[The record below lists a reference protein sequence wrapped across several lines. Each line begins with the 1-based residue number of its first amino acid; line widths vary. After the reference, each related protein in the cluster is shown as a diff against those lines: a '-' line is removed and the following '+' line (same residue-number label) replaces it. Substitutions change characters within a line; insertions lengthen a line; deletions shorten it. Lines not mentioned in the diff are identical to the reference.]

1 MKIKVE
7 LLLISIF
14 VGIYALL
21 EVNLFDN
28 EVIFALLSPNENI
41 TLMNVIYFTSF
52 VVMRLAIYLILPLY
66 LIIRGGLIL
75 QSKLQKT
82 KAPPDMT

>member
-7 LLLISIF
+7 LLLISMF

-41 TLMNVIYFTSF
+41 SLMNVIYFTSF
-52 VVMRLAIYLILPLY
+52 LVMRLAIYLILPLY

-82 KAPPDMT
+82 KETPDMT

>member
-82 KAPPDMT
+82 KEPPDMT